1 LQAGIKKETKM
12 QRTGKLMSQLIP
24 RLKQKA
30 IAAGV
35 YKPARWLMDH
45 VANRSRL
52 ESRKTLAH
60 LLSTFVKPGDL
71 CFDVGANIGD
81 YTQTLLSIGARV
93 VCVDPQPLAIRE
105 LTARY
110 ARNSRVKIEPVGL
123 GARPGEATFYLR
135 DHHGA
140 SGFYP
145 DLDSPYKATT
155 TVPVDTLENLV
166 ARHGTPNYVKIDV
179 EGHELEV
186 IRGLKTRIPYLSV
199 EYHLDEK
206 DCGQKL
212 GLIERL
218 AESSELS
225 FNILPQG
232 NSHFLWPD
240 FIEMTT
246 FRQTFPRILTG
257 NSNHTYGDI
266 FIRCKPPYLQ

>member
-1 LQAGIKKETKM
+1 MTNMKQAGNF
-12 QRTGKLMSQLIP
+12 MSHIIP

-35 YKPARWLMDH
+35 YKPARWFMDH
-45 VANRSRL
+45 VANRGRL
-52 ESRKTLAH
+52 ESRRTLAH
-60 LLSTFVKPGDL
+60 LLSSFVKPGDL

-81 YTQTLLSIGARV
+81 YTQTLLSIGAKV

-105 LTARY
+105 LAARY
-110 ARNSRVKIEPVGL
+110 AGNKRVTIEPVGL
-123 GARPGEATFYLR
+123 GAAPGEATFYLR

-186 IRGLKTRIPYLSV
+186 IKGLKTRIPHLSV
-199 EYHLDEK
+199 EYHMDDR
-206 DCGQKL
+206 DCGLKL
-212 GLIERL
+212 ALIERL
-218 AESSELS
+218 AETSELS

-232 NSHFLWPD
+232 QNHFLWPD
-240 FIEMTT
+240 FVDMTT
-246 FRQTFPRILTG
+246 FRQTFPRVLTG

-266 FIRCKPPYLQ
+266 FICCKPPYLQ